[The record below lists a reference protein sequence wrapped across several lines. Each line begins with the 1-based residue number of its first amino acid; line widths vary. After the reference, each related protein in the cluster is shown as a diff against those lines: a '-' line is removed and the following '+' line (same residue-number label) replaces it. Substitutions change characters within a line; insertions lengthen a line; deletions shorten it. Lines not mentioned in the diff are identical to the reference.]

1 MPQPPKIQQL
11 LEDLA
16 FFTDRQER
24 VQALIDLSQ
33 SYRAYDAPRPL
44 PEDHRVPGCE
54 SEVFAWTF
62 ADDGKLRLEF
72 VVDNPQGISAMALA
86 VILKQGLD
94 GQPVS
99 ALGQLDDGLVF
110 EVFGRELSMG
120 KSGGLTNMIRMV
132 KAQAAGL

>member
-1 MPQPPKIQQL
+1 MPQPPKIQQIL
-11 LEDLA
+11 DDLA
-16 FFTDRQER
+16 FFTDRAER
-24 VQALIDLSQ
+24 VQALIDLSEG
-33 SYRAYDAPRPL
+33 YRAFQSHRPL

-62 ADDGKLRLEF
+62 ADDGKARLEF

-94 GQPVS
+94 GEPLAVLRQV
-99 ALGQLDDGLVF
+99 DEGLVY
-110 EVFGRELSMG
+110 EVFGSGLSMG

-132 KAQAAGL
+132 KAQATGL